1 MWNVNAFAAFAS
13 ALAAAVLIETLW
25 NVNECSTQVTV
36 MYGARINRN
45 IVECKV
51 AEPVYIPAKDMAL
64 IETLW
69 NVKKAM
75 SASVTISD
83 VVLIETLWN
92 VKKLYRMIKKRKVS
106 LYKEE
111 RNYGR

>member
-1 MWNVNAFAAFAS
+1 MAY
-13 ALAAAVLIETLW
+13 LTERTVLIETLW
-25 NVNECSTQVTV
+25 NVN
-36 MYGARINRN
+36 
-45 IVECKV
+45 K
-51 AEPVYIPAKDMAL
+51 IPAEIFRIPPAIVL

-69 NVKKAM
+69 NVKKAV

>member
-1 MWNVNAFAAFAS
+1 
-13 ALAAAVLIETLW
+13 
-25 NVNECSTQVTV
+25 
-36 MYGARINRN
+36 
-45 IVECKV
+45 
-51 AEPVYIPAKDMAL
+51 MAL

-69 NVKKAM
+69 NVRKAM

>member
-1 MWNVNAFAAFAS
+1 MS
-13 ALAAAVLIETLW
+13 PRSTL
-25 NVNECSTQVTV
+25 S
-36 MYGARINRN
+36 INRN
-45 IVECKV
+45 IVECKFEYRYHGCV
-51 AEPVYIPAKDMAL
+51 RISVL

-69 NVKKAM
+69 NVKKAV